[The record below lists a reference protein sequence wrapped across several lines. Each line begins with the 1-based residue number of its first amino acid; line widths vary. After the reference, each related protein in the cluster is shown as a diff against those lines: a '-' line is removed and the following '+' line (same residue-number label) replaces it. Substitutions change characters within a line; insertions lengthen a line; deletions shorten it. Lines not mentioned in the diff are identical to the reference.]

1 MALAPFDHNKK
12 PSSFSLGIGTSYSKK
27 EEISPAGGQEKEL
40 RFETQCVVSAPLPFF
55 NAPPKSSNSI
65 GYLQH
70 GQWLSLVILFAHV
83 LKNFTKLLKNSNG
96 IGGDGGGDCAGDG
109 TANIE
114 SPLPRTVSPG
124 LHTCFE
130 SSKKISPSGYY
141 IVRGGRDLFPLLR
154 DAFKGIKQIGVIGW
168 GSQVDTLFLTLEKL
182 KRNFMLKIGLPH
194 GFLIEHLQSIGLD
207 FPKNISVV
215 AVCPLVEAHSV
226 RRDHVQG
233 QKIKNGAGINS
244 SLSVHQVFIVAYTQ
258 DADGRATDVALG
270 WSVALGSPFTLDHEC
285 KAHAL

>member
-114 SPLPRTVSPG
+114 SPLPRT
-124 LHTCFE
+124 
-130 SSKKISPSGYY
+130 Y

-168 GSQVDTLFLTLEKL
+168 GS
-182 KRNFMLKIGLPH
+182 
-194 GFLIEHLQSIGLD
+194 QSIGLD